1 MRMRRI
7 GKFLEYI
14 WYNCV
19 MVSSTRTEDMAK
31 IIKKMKAQGQID
43 QLKLQLKEQNQ
54 KMVRIKNE
62 RDYLKTENERLLAEI
77 AKKQD

>member
-1 MRMRRI
+1 
-7 GKFLEYI
+7 
-14 WYNCV
+14 